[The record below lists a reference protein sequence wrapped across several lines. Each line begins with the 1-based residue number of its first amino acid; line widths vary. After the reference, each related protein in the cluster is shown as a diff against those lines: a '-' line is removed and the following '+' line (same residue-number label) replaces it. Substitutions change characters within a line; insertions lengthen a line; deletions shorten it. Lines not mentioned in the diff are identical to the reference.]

1 MEDDSGKFK
10 KLFFAALVAVFMVV
24 PLAVASPSTTNKT
37 VKLTSINQSEPT
49 YLVPENK
56 IITNP
61 KTIKVYITAYSSR
74 PEETDDTPFI
84 TASGKKVRSGIVAS
98 NFLPLGTVIKI
109 PELFGDRTFVV
120 EDRMN
125 PRFKDRIDIWFPSHW
140 EAKKFGVKKAE
151 ILVF

>member
-1 MEDDSGKFK
+1 MDEDSSKIKIFVLIVLLVVFISIPFVVLSPKNKKDSN
-10 KLFFAALVAVFMVV
+10 LL
-24 PLAVASPSTTNKT
+24 
-37 VKLTSINQSEPT
+37 SIDQVGPT
-49 YLVPENK
+49 FLVPENK

-84 TASGKKVRSGIVAS
+84 TASGKRVRNGIVAS

-109 PELFGDRTFVV
+109 PELFGNKVFVV

-125 PRFKDRIDIWFPSHW
+125 PRFKNRIDIWFPNLW
-140 EAKKFGVKKAE
+140 QAERFGIKKAK